1 MGTILEDVFL
11 GTAEKYNQKLEMLAR
26 MAQPE
31 KWTYKRIQDKDP
43 YRILR
48 NYIQYTYNRLDEE
61 GKIIS
66 SADGKYRCMNT
77 GLLTVYNQEIVAI
90 FAVNEM
96 SGKQPWFFNGF
107 FKETDKFFTTNFS
120 ELPPLADYCNN
131 VKDLIYDNTLELN
144 MRKEHIIDDN
154 FDRFIEAGYSS
165 KELINV
171 LLDAAK
177 VTLEKKLKRNFKLAL
192 PFYYHNTET
201 GENKIQLLAP
211 LYFPGAPVKLA
222 LVLNKIKSSAKEYY
236 EGVTV
241 LPVEWA
247 YMNSRLI
254 VKPDEEWAKIMD
266 EITSADE
273 AESIRKRLTWLNRYD
288 SIKPSITINYYNY
301 LLKSFYNQNLQLP
314 SYGETIFRL
323 PNSLQ
328 ADLLINHRR
337 R

>member
-1 MGTILEDVFL
+1 MGTIREDVFL
-11 GTAEKYNQKLEMLAR
+11 GTTEKFNQKLEILAK

-31 KWTYKRIQDKDP
+31 MWTYKKVRDSDP

-48 NYIQYTYNRLDEE
+48 NYISFTYNRLDEE
-61 GKIIS
+61 GKLIES
-66 SADGKYRCMNT
+66 SDGKYRCMNT

-90 FAVNEM
+90 FAKNELP
-96 SGKQPWFFNGF
+96 GKQPWFFSGF

-120 ELPPLADYCNN
+120 EIPLLADYCEN
-131 VKDLIYDNTLELN
+131 VRDLVYDSSLELN
-144 MRKEHIIDDN
+144 LRKEHIIDDN
-154 FDRFIEAGYSS
+154 FQRFVEAGYSN

-177 VTLEKKLKRNFKLAL
+177 GTLEKKLKRNFKLAL

-211 LYFPGAPVKLA
+211 LYFPGAPVRLA
-222 LVLNKIKSSAKEYY
+222 LVLNKVKSDAKEYY

-254 VKPDEEWAKIMD
+254 VKPDEEWAKIIEEVTSPD
-266 EITSADE
+266 ESE
-273 AESIRKRLTWLNRYD
+273 AESMQKVIDN
-288 SIKPSITINYYNY
+288 I
-301 LLKSFYNQNLQLP
+301 
-314 SYGETIFRL
+314 E
-323 PNSLQ
+323 
-328 ADLLINHRR
+328 
-337 R
+337 

>member
-1 MGTILEDVFL
+1 
-11 GTAEKYNQKLEMLAR
+11 

-31 KWTYKRIQDKDP
+31 KWTYKSIQDKDP

-273 AESIRKRLTWLNRYD
+273 AESIREAVD
-288 SIKPSITINYYNY
+288 MA
-301 LLKSFYNQNLQLP
+301 
-314 SYGETIFRL
+314 E
-323 PNSLQ
+323 
-328 ADLLINHRR
+328 
-337 R
+337 